1 MIDVI
6 RHEYAHYYVDVAHLE
21 RYIGHSRRETSH
33 GDDWK
38 WACKMVGADPTRCH
52 NNSDSI
58 SKKWSLTDAI
68 AAYNADDVVEFDATN
83 LIAETFEERGVKF
96 DVVSHHGIE
105 QLLAGFSV
113 DCGPNVIM
121 RFISRDND
129 NDVAAGIFGLITN
142 TPTEK
147 RARVMEA
154 CNVLNHKIRYMK
166 FYLDTDGDINVEYD
180 FPMHSPDNGIGEMAF
195 EIFARMMHIL
205 KSEYSIFM
213 KALYSEEELDI
224 RGHSIPAELM
234 QRLQELRKMMEAQMT
249 AAGVS
254 DDEESD
260 GESDD
265 VKLDLDNLELVSS
278 SDDIA
283 C

>member
-1 MIDVI
+1 
-6 RHEYAHYYVDVAHLE
+6 
-21 RYIGHSRRETSH
+21 
-33 GDDWK
+33 
-38 WACKMVGADPTRCH
+38 
-52 NNSDSI
+52 
-58 SKKWSLTDAI
+58 
-68 AAYNADDVVEFDATN
+68 
-83 LIAETFEERGVKF
+83 
-96 DVVSHHGIE
+96 
-105 QLLAGFSV
+105 
-113 DCGPNVIM
+113 
-121 RFISRDND
+121 
-129 NDVAAGIFGLITN
+129 
-142 TPTEK
+142 
-147 RARVMEA
+147 
-154 CNVLNHKIRYMK
+154 
-166 FYLDTDGDINVEYD
+166 
-180 FPMHSPDNGIGEMAF
+180 MAF

-224 RGHSIPAELM
+224 QGHSIPAELM

>member
-1 MIDVI
+1 
-6 RHEYAHYYVDVAHLE
+6 
-21 RYIGHSRRETSH
+21 
-33 GDDWK
+33 
-38 WACKMVGADPTRCH
+38 
-52 NNSDSI
+52 
-58 SKKWSLTDAI
+58 
-68 AAYNADDVVEFDATN
+68 
-83 LIAETFEERGVKF
+83 
-96 DVVSHHGIE
+96 
-105 QLLAGFSV
+105 
-113 DCGPNVIM
+113 
-121 RFISRDND
+121 
-129 NDVAAGIFGLITN
+129 
-142 TPTEK
+142 
-147 RARVMEA
+147 
-154 CNVLNHKIRYMK
+154 
-166 FYLDTDGDINVEYD
+166 
-180 FPMHSPDNGIGEMAF
+180 MHSPDNGIGEMAF